1 MSKVIGMTQP
11 NQVPNPTANQMPNV
25 DPAQDAMAR
34 ATQMFRVQSLVLATS
49 VYNGTGVAPAEVE
62 KCADSFFKYLIG
74 A

>member
-1 MSKVIGMTQP
+1 
-11 NQVPNPTANQMPNV
+11 
-25 DPAQDAMAR
+25 
-34 ATQMFRVQSLVLATS
+34 VQSLVLATS